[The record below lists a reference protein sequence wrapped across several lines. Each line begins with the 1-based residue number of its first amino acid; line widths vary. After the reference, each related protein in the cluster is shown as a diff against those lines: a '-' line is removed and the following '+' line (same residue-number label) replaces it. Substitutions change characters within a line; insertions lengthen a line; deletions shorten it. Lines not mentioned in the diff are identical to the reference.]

1 MIYEHEFLAYNPQID
16 FVGFN
21 IQSGGIVSEK
31 IYYKKTN
38 SQNREYYSCPV
49 LKRLSESIP
58 DLRFFSAETYHA
70 DYGVIKYDFQVES
83 SDTWVTAKNF
93 LNKNIESYNP
103 QVVSSVEKISWLR
116 TQFTTLS
123 FRVYKN
129 QQILNTVLYYQRPPA
144 SAARIDCH
152 FAHLVPPLAA
162 AQCNVLA
169 NYMFGL
175 NAWVRL
181 VAIDFMT
188 LNLYSIKVYFETDR
202 PELSVPIRCLFSN
215 TENEKACNRILD
227 YAEQSHLLFRGL
239 AIVMPSDKTDF
250 RFNFY
255 FNQQKL

>member
-1 MIYEHEFLAYNPQID
+1 MIYEHESLAYNPQID

-21 IQSGGIVSEK
+21 IQSGEIVSEK

-38 SQNREYYSCPV
+38 SQNREYYSCPI
-49 LKRLSESIP
+49 LKRLTESIP
-58 DLRFFSAETYHA
+58 DLRFFSAESYHA
-70 DYGVIKYDFQVES
+70 DYGVIKYDYQVES
-83 SDTWVTAKNF
+83 PVAWLAAKDF
-93 LNKNIESYNP
+93 LSENIESYNP
-103 QVVSSVEKISWLR
+103 QIVNNAEKISWLR

-144 SAARIDCH
+144 SAARIDRH

-162 AQCNVLA
+162 AQCNALA

-188 LNLYSIKVYFETDR
+188 PNLYSIKVYFETDR
-202 PELSVPIRCLFSN
+202 PELCAPIRHLFFN
-215 TENEKACNRILD
+215 TENEKACDHIFD
-227 YAEQSHLLFRGL
+227 YAKQSHLLFRGL
-239 AIVMPSDKTDF
+239 AIVMPSDNADF

>member
-1 MIYEHEFLAYNPQID
+1 MSIILEAA
-16 FVGFN
+16 FN
-21 IQSGGIVSEK
+21 VNGLHFASFFDISLLMIVSA
-31 IYYKKTN
+31 
-38 SQNREYYSCPV
+38 Q
-49 LKRLSESIP
+49 
-58 DLRFFSAETYHA
+58 A
-70 DYGVIKYDFQVES
+70 YGVSSRKYSIILKLILLDSTFSLAGLFQ
-83 SDTWVTAKNF
+83 K
-93 LNKNIESYNP
+93 K
-103 QVVSSVEKISWLR
+103 SWLR

-239 AIVMPSDKTDF
+239 AISVPSDKTDF

-255 FNQQKL
+255 INQQKL